1 MYKTLIFVNL
11 NPTFDQIEQIFKE
24 KFVLPARN
32 RILRN
37 KLRNKKLTETIS
49 EFLADILYLI
59 SQTNFTIPETE
70 KIDIILE
77 ALTLEYYNTVTIM
90 NNDILDNLEANLK
103 KIENSKSINTDFQ
116 NINSIDIDVLKKEN
130 EFLKSRLN
138 NLTMIIEIL
147 TREEI

>member
-90 NNDILDNLEANLK
+90 NNDILDN
-103 KIENSKSINTDFQ
+103 
-116 NINSIDIDVLKKEN
+116 
-130 EFLKSRLN
+130 
-138 NLTMIIEIL
+138 
-147 TREEI
+147 